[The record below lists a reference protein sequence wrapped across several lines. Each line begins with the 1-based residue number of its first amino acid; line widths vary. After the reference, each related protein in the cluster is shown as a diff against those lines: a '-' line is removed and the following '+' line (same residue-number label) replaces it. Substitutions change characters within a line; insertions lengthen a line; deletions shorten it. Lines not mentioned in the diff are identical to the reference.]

1 MQCWGLRNMF
11 YLLWWGLLWWLL
23 LVISIP
29 WIWCVGVH
37 GRILRG
43 ASITIWIISL
53 GIPIIATTTPLVL
66 LLLRLE
72 QKSSKGNV
80 N

>member
-1 MQCWGLRNMF
+1 ML

-37 GRILRG
+37 SRILRG
-43 ASITIWIISL
+43 PSITIWIVSL
-53 GIPIIATTTPLVL
+53 GIPIIATTPLVL

-72 QKSSKGNV
+72 
-80 N
+80 

>member
-1 MQCWGLRNMF
+1 
-11 YLLWWGLLWWLL
+11 LWRGLLWWLL

-29 WIWCVGVH
+29 WICCVGVH

-43 ASITIWIISL
+43 PSIAIWIVSL
-53 GIPIIATTTPLVL
+53 GIPIIATTTPLAL

-72 QKSSKGNV
+72 QKSIEGGV